1 MRLWVKDSE
10 RRPDPAP
17 LKADDRMAISV
28 GMLLWAVALVVMLLT
43 QDALEGSG
51 REWWLWTAV
60 AGLVIGAIAFLYTRL
75 KRPRD

>member
-1 MRLWVKDSE
+1 
-10 RRPDPAP
+10 
-17 LKADDRMAISV
+17 MAISV

-43 QDALEGSG
+43 QDALEASG